1 MLFIHHA
8 FFCFSDDLSYKKYA
22 TQSHSYR
29 DTIYEAG
36 NAVDGNILTCMRT
49 LEIGTNSIYKT
60 VWWKVEFGGVYSI
73 YSINVL
79 FKNYDDWDGLVIFF
93 NNE

>member
-1 MLFIHHA
+1 
-8 FFCFSDDLSYKKYA
+8 
-22 TQSHSYR
+22 
-29 DTIYEAG
+29 
-36 NAVDGNILTCMRT
+36 MRT

-79 FKNYDDWDGLVIFF
+79 FKNYDDWDGLGIFF
-93 NNE
+93 